1 MSNAVSLDLL
11 GENDTSKMYLVDSQS
26 LGQKHCLSIT
36 KLCKSKIDI
45 YKIRSIAI
53 ILQDVSH
60 GWG

>member
-36 KLCKSKIDI
+36 KVCKGKID
-45 YKIRSIAI
+45 K
-53 ILQDVSH
+53 
-60 GWG
+60 